1 MSNNLGDYYWI
12 VNESKRVGGPMV
24 FCAQRRAE
32 GAVVGAAAVAVAVI
46 GIYLLH
52 KKYLKKTEKRD
63 RELNQ
68 NILANAQEYQ
78 VVCDAEDK
86 NGTVFHSGEHIKV
99 IYKEKDV
106 ALIYRMNDQNSPYL
120 ISTSF
125 LTSITNLSTDI

>member
-1 MSNNLGDYYWI
+1 MSNNLGEYYWI

-32 GAVVGAAAVAVAVI
+32 GAAIGLFIAVVAI
-46 GIYLLH
+46 GGYVLYKNH
-52 KKYLKKTEKRD
+52 FKKTEKRD
-63 RELNQ
+63 REMNQ
-68 NILANAQEYQ
+68 NILENAQEYQ

-120 ISTSF
+120 TSTSF